1 MNRMSKKEILDIDA
15 FLLHLGERVRTMR
28 TRRGMSR
35 KALGKHSDVS
45 ERYLAQLEVGSGN
58 CSIVL
63 LRRIANALG
72 VPIRE
77 LIDDQPDQSVE
88 RELLL
93 QLIDQL
99 PPEQVTAA
107 REFILT
113 RFRGKQDELRRDRI
127 ALIGLRGGGKSTLGK
142 LLAEKLEVPFLDL
155 DRLIEQQCGM
165 KLNEIF
171 EMFGQ
176 ATFRRMERSAFEMT
190 LDKYPRFV
198 LATGGGLVT
207 EPGTFELLLSSCFAV
222 WVQAKPHEHMDRVIA
237 QGDLRPMADNAAAM
251 DDLLA
256 ILQSRE
262 ALYSRADISLN
273 TSGQTPRQSLS
284 SLLRLLDRK
293 APRER
298 VRADA
303 R

>member
-1 MNRMSKKEILDIDA
+1 MSKKDSLDLDA
-15 FLLHLGERVRTMR
+15 FLLRLGERVRTIR
-28 TRRGMSR
+28 ARRGMSR

-77 LIDDQPDQSVE
+77 LIDDQPEQSLD
-88 RELLL
+88 RELLM

-99 PPEQVTAA
+99 PSDQLTAA

-113 RFRGKQDELRRDRI
+113 KFRGKQDDLRRDRI
-127 ALIGLRGGGKSTLGK
+127 ALVGLRGGGKSTIGK
-142 LLAEKLEVPFLDL
+142 LLAEKLEIPFLEL

-176 ATFRRMERSAFEMT
+176 ATFRRMERSTLEMI
-190 LDKYPRFV
+190 LDKYSRFV

-207 EPGTFELLLSSCFAV
+207 EPGTFELLLSSCFTI
-222 WVQAKPHEHMDRVIA
+222 WIQAKPNEHMERVIA

-262 ALYSRADISLN
+262 ALYSRSDLSLN

-284 SLLRLLDRK
+284 TLMRLLERK
-293 APRER
+293 TLRTK
-298 VRADA
+298 VRA
-303 R
+303 

>member
-1 MNRMSKKEILDIDA
+1 MSKKETLDLDL
-15 FLLHLGERVRTMR
+15 FLRRLGERVRTIR
-28 TRRGMSR
+28 ARRGMSR
-35 KALGKHSDVS
+35 KILGKHSDVS
-45 ERYLAQLEVGSGN
+45 ERYLAQLEAGSGN

-63 LRRIANALG
+63 LRRIAIALG

-77 LIDDQPDQSVE
+77 LIDDKPEQSLD

-93 QLIDQL
+93 QLIDRL
-99 PPEQVTAA
+99 PPEEVTTA
-107 REFILT
+107 RELILS
-113 RFRGKQDELRRDRI
+113 RFGGNQDKLRRDRI
-127 ALIGLRGGGKSTLGK
+127 ALVGLRGGGKSTLGK
-142 LLAEKLEVPFLDL
+142 LLAEKLDLPFFEL
-155 DRLIEQQCGM
+155 DRVIEQQCGM
-165 KLNEIF
+165 ELSEIF

-176 ATFRRMERSAFEMT
+176 ATFRRMERNALETM

-207 EPGTFELLLSSCFAV
+207 EPGTFELLLASCFTI
-222 WVQAKPHEHMDRVIA
+222 WVQAKPNDHMERVIA
-237 QGDLRPMADNAAAM
+237 QGDFRPMADNAAAM

-262 ALYSRADISLN
+262 ALYSKADISLN

-284 SLLRLLDRK
+284 SLLQLLNRK
-293 APRER
+293 LPR
-298 VRADA
+298 AKIKGDA

>member
-1 MNRMSKKEILDIDA
+1 MAKKENLDLDA
-15 FLLHLGERVRTMR
+15 FLLRLGERVRMIR
-28 TRRGMSR
+28 ARRGMSR

-72 VPIRE
+72 VSILE
-77 LIDDQPDQSVE
+77 LIDDLPEQSPD
-88 RELLL
+88 RA
-93 QLIDQL
+93 QLMQLVDQL
-99 PPEQVTAA
+99 PSEQVTAV
-107 REFILT
+107 RDFILT
-113 RFRGKQDELRRDRI
+113 KFRGQQDVLRRDRI
-127 ALIGLRGGGKSTLGK
+127 ALVGLRGGGKSTLGK
-142 LLAEKLEVPFLDL
+142 LLAEKLQVPFLEL
-155 DRLIEQQCGM
+155 DRVIEQQCGM

-176 ATFRRMERSAFEMT
+176 SMFRRIERSALENT
-190 LDKYPRFV
+190 LEKHSRFV

-207 EPGTFELLLSSCFAV
+207 EAGTFELLLSSCFSV
-222 WVQAKPHEHMDRVIA
+222 WIQAKPNEHMERVIA
-237 QGDLRPMADNAAAM
+237 QGDLRPMANNAAAM

-273 TSGQTPRQSLS
+273 TSNQTPRQSLS
-284 SLLRLLDRK
+284 SLVRLLDRK
-293 APRER
+293 APRSR